1 MALYL
6 GNKRVHMNGVYS
18 IQNNVY
24 PIIDVSDADELT
36 TMLTADNLGNIYR
49 YTGETNETYTNGDL
63 YEVIAI

>member
-6 GNKRVHMNGVYS
+6 GSNQKARVAITTVIRS
-18 IQNNVY
+18 
-24 PIIDVSDADELT
+24 PIVDISDADELT
-36 TMLTADNLGNIYR
+36 AMLTADNLGNIYR